1 MNEGLRVEWVLLG
14 HTSKGNLELLAV
26 NLWSSQ
32 WQWKKVTSRHG
43 NRWLDEGDESQGPQ
57 GLTVGVLG
65 VRINKPWSRLVVIC
79 NHPLYYEP
87 DLLIVL
93 NGGGLS
99 TGGGTNWWTM
109 DQHTAADD
117 YFYVYEKNI
126 FTFNSYFRVDN
137 GFKKLVHKQMN
148 SRPILICTV
157 VFKAWEQNLVKR
169 ISIGYAR
176 FSMPF

>member
-1 MNEGLRVEWVLLG
+1 MTGWGWWITEPTGAD
-14 HTSKGNLELLAV
+14 S
-26 NLWSSQ
+26 WS
-32 WQWKKVTSRHG
+32 
-43 NRWLDEGDESQGPQ
+43 
-57 GLTVGVLG
+57 VGG
-65 VRINKPWSRLVVIC
+65 ERINKPRSRLVVIC
-79 NHPLYYEP
+79 NHPP
-87 DLLIVL
+87 LLWTRFTDCAEWR
-93 NGGGLS
+93 GPKY
-99 TGGGTNWWTM
+99 GGGTNWWTM

-126 FTFNSYFRVDN
+126 FIFNSYFRVDN

-169 ISIGYAR
+169 IFIGYAR